1 MSVYDE
7 VKEEVKAAND
17 IVDVVSR
24 YVKLKKS
31 GRNYMGL
38 CPFHS
43 EKTPSFNVRPDNQF
57 FYCFGCHAGGDVFT
71 FISKIENM
79 TFNESLEFLAERVN
93 IKLPE
98 NKSFDDPKTS
108 LKEKM
113 LSVNSFAPAVLILPA
128 LKSMQ
133 TSSFIEKKLLN
144 LISKSIN
151 TSYL

>member
-1 MSVYDE
+1 MSNNILWKVWLILSGYDE
-7 VKEEVKAAND
+7 IKEEVRAAND

-24 YVKLKKS
+24 YVSLKKS

-43 EKTPSFNVRPDNQF
+43 EKSPSFNVRPDNQF

-79 TFNESLEFLAERVN
+79 TFNESLKFLAERAN

-98 NKSFDDPKTS
+98 DKSFEDPR
-108 LKEKM
+108 
-113 LSVNSFAPAVLILPA
+113 N
-128 LKSMQ
+128 
-133 TSSFIEKKLLN
+133 
-144 LISKSIN
+144 
-151 TSYL
+151 